1 MFNKIGSG
9 FIPTSNLNSAN
20 KASPAKMLSVYK
32 DEVVEGRIIK
42 PISPHRAIILIKG
55 KQLLARTEGVPLKP
69 GQLASFKV
77 AETSPQCILKFLEV
91 TSDQEAGITHF
102 LMRSHFRGSPHKCL
116 MALLNALRGS
126 RDGSAGERAPHI
138 LMQMGTLLGRISLRP
153 HDVAHPEFLKSFIDG
168 SGLMWENKLRTLL
181 LSGIES
187 RHQTEAFMENDLKG
201 LALKSLTDAKT
212 GKLFFT
218 QGMTTF
224 LDDMEHHQ
232 SLNLSALEEKGKL
245 LFIIPMQ
252 WPDKLTFA
260 QFLIDLGAK
269 RGGMGSENHEDKS
282 LKLSLLLDMSH
293 LGPVR
298 VDASVVEKAIRV
310 SFLVSD
316 EDIQSL
322 VNQSTPWLQ
331 QQLERHGFSLH
342 QVTCRLEER
351 ASLAC
356 TSLVDAM
363 IDSEEHTISL
373 IV

>member
-9 FIPTSNLNSAN
+9 FIPPSNLNSAN
-20 KASPAKMLSVYK
+20 KASPAKILSVHK
-32 DEVVEGRIIK
+32 DEVVEARIIK
-42 PISPHRAIILIKG
+42 QICPHRAIILIKG

-69 GQLASFKV
+69 GQPASFKV
-77 AETSPQCILKFLEV
+77 AETSPQCVLKFLEV
-91 TSDQEAGITHF
+91 TSDQQAGITDL
-102 LMRSHFRGSPHKCL
+102 LMQSHFRESPHKGL
-116 MALLNALRGS
+116 MALLHALRVSGEGS
-126 RDGSAGERAPHI
+126 VGERVPHI
-138 LMQMGTLLGRISLRP
+138 LMRMGALLGRISLRP

-181 LSGIES
+181 VSGLES
-187 RHQTEAFMENDLKG
+187 RHQAEAFMENDLKG
-201 LALKSLTDAKT
+201 LALKSLSDVKT

-218 QGMTTF
+218 QAMTTF

-232 SLNLSALEEKGKL
+232 WLNLSALEEKGKL
-245 LFIIPMQ
+245 LFFIPMQ
-252 WPDKLTFA
+252 WPDELTFA
-260 QFLIDLGAK
+260 QFLIDLGAES
-269 RGGMGSENHEDKS
+269 GGMGGENDEDRIF
-282 LKLSLLLDMSH
+282 KLSLLLDMSH

-322 VNQSTPWLQ
+322 INQYTPCLQ
-331 QQLERHGFSLH
+331 EQLERHGFSLQ

-351 ASLAC
+351 ASLAR

-363 IDSEEHTISL
+363 IDLEEHTISL

>member
-1 MFNKIGSG
+1 MFNKIGTG
-9 FIPTSNLNSAN
+9 FIPSSNLNSAN
-20 KASPAKMLSVYK
+20 KASPAKILSVHK

-42 PISPHRAIILIKG
+42 QICPHRAIILIKG

-69 GQLASFKV
+69 GQPASFKV
-77 AETSPQCILKFLEV
+77 AETSPQCILKSLEV
-91 TSDQEAGITHF
+91 TSDQQARITDL
-102 LMRSHFRGSPHKCL
+102 LMQSHFRESPHKGL
-116 MALLNALRGS
+116 MALLHALRVSGEGS
-126 RDGSAGERAPHI
+126 VGERVPHI
-138 LMQMGTLLGRISLRP
+138 LMRMGALLGRISLRP

-181 LSGIES
+181 VSGLES
-187 RHQTEAFMENDLKG
+187 RHQAEAFMENDLKG
-201 LALKSLTDAKT
+201 LALKSLADVKT

-218 QGMTTF
+218 QAMTTF

-232 SLNLSALEEKGKL
+232 WLNLSALEEKGKL
-245 LFIIPMQ
+245 LFFIPMQ
-252 WPDKLTFA
+252 WPDELTFA
-260 QFLIDLGAK
+260 QFLIDLGAES
-269 RGGMGSENHEDKS
+269 GGMGGENDEDRIF
-282 LKLSLLLDMSH
+282 KLSLLLDMSH

-322 VNQSTPWLQ
+322 INQYTPCLQ
-331 QQLERHGFSLH
+331 EQLERHGFSLQ

-351 ASLAC
+351 ASLAR

-363 IDSEEHTISL
+363 IDLEEHTISL